1 MNQEVALPTFLLALS
16 TFAALVWFMVLVLP
30 WRPWLHSET
39 LEPGPLADTD
49 LSDLTVLIPAR
60 NEAEVIAAT
69 LGGLARQGGGLKVVL
84 VDDGSDDGTAEAAR
98 QVEGLAQLKIIT
110 NEALPPGWSGKLWAL
125 ARGFQE
131 VDTPWTLLLDADIE
145 LKPGMAAA
153 LLAKAKGDRRQ
164 FVSVMAQLRMASF
177 WEKCLMPA
185 FIYFFKLLYPFRLAN
200 SDFRHVAAAAGGCIL
215 VETQVLAGI
224 GGFAS
229 IKGAIIDDC
238 TLARRV
244 KQAGHRIWVGQSH
257 SVVSLREYEGLEPI
271 WEMVARSAFT
281 QLRYSVW
288 LLGLCNALIVSLFLG
303 PLAGLCFGDANTRA
317 VALVAYVCMVGSYW
331 PSLRYY
337 GRASLWAPTLPVI
350 AVFYLAM
357 TWTSALRYWRGDRSR
372 WKNRVYSV
380 AD

>member
-1 MNQEVALPTFLLALS
+1 MDTLLLS
-16 TFAALVWFMVLVLP
+16 LSVFAALIWFFVLILP

-39 LEPGPLADTD
+39 LEPGSLCEAD
-49 LSDLTVLIPAR
+49 LSELTVLIPAR

-69 LGGLARQGGGLKVVL
+69 LAGLVRQGGGLNVVL
-84 VDDGSDDGTAEAAR
+84 VDDASDDGTAAIAC
-98 QVEGLAQLKIIT
+98 QVEGLALKIVA
-110 NEALPPGWSGKLWAL
+110 NDPLPPGWSGKLWAL
-125 ARGFQE
+125 ERGLKE
-131 VDTPWTLLLDADIE
+131 VETPWTLLLDADIE

-153 LLAKAKGDRRQ
+153 LLAKAKTDRRQ
-164 FVSVMAQLRMASF
+164 FVSIMAQLRMDSF

-185 FIYFFKLLYPFRLAN
+185 FIYFFKLLYPFKLAN
-200 SDFRHVAAAAGGCIL
+200 SDFPHIAAAAGGCIL
-215 VETQVLAGI
+215 VETQTLADI

-238 TLARRV
+238 TLAKRV
-244 KQAGHRIWVGQSH
+244 KQAGKRIWVGQSH
-257 SVVSLREYEGLEPI
+257 SIVSLREYEGLKPI

-288 LLGLCNALIVSLFLG
+288 LLGLCNALILSLFIG
-303 PLAGLCFGDANTRA
+303 PLAGLFSGGANTRA
-317 VALVAYVCMVGSYW
+317 IALVAYVCLTASYW

-337 GRASLWAPTLPVI
+337 GRASLWALALPII
-350 AVFYLAM
+350 AVIYLAM

-380 AD
+380 AE